1 MTPHEVA
8 QKACNDWFAYQSD
21 FELEMA
27 LTALQRA
34 NTDGH
39 IKVIME
45 IGTAHGASLAA
56 WAEIVKPELCIA
68 LDPEEMGGNKGNEKE
83 QASFD
88 QLAEKYKFLRIPH
101 YDRSPD
107 AHTKLK
113 AILGDRKID
122 FLFIDAAHGYND
134 ASYDF
139 YGYMEYLAPGAI
151 IGFHD
156 IYYSEGLVGAG
167 SQVCWLWDEV
177 KRRYNYNEFYYGSS
191 MGIGFIYRGQPAPP
205 SPHKL

>member
-1 MTPHEVA
+1 MTPHETA
-8 QKACNDWFAYQSD
+8 QKACKEWFAYQSD

-27 LTALQRA
+27 LTALDRVK
-34 NTDGH
+34 DG

-56 WAEIVKPELCIA
+56 WAEIVNPELCIA
-68 LDPEEMGGNKGNEKE
+68 LDPEDQARNEKE

-88 QLAEKYKFLRIPH
+88 HLAEKYKFIRIPH

-107 AHTKLK
+107 AHSKLK

-134 ASYDF
+134 ASYNF

-156 IYYSEGLVGAG
+156 IYYCEALVGAG

-177 KRRYNYNEFYYGSS
+177 KRKYNYNEFYYGSS
-191 MGIGFIYRGQPAPP
+191 MGIGFIYRGQPNTP

>member
-1 MTPHEVA
+1 MTPHETA
-8 QKACNDWFAYQSD
+8 QKACKEWFAYQSD

-27 LTALQRA
+27 LTALDRVK
-34 NTDGH
+34 DG

-68 LDPEEMGGNKGNEKE
+68 LDPEDQARNEKE

-88 QLAEKYKFLRIPH
+88 YLAEKYKFIRIPH

-107 AHTKLK
+107 AHSKLK

-134 ASYDF
+134 ASYNF

-156 IYYSEGLVGAG
+156 IYYCEGLVGAG

-177 KRRYNYNEFYYGSS
+177 KRKYNYNEFYYGSS
-191 MGIGFIYRGQPAPP
+191 MGIGFIYRGQPNTP
-205 SPHKL
+205 SPHPL